1 MEVEATLAEVS
12 LICKPAEGA
21 SDPNHTNAATL
32 DSGIH
37 VLVRVSRLKVCIQT
51 GEKSQ
56 MVISHLPYFF
66 LLMLAGRQI
75 NGAWPY
81 QCGNRFR
88 SWI

>member
-56 MVISHLPYFF
+56 MVISHLPYFYSF
-66 LLMLAGRQI
+66 NVG
-75 NGAWPY
+75 W
-81 QCGNRFR
+81 
-88 SWI
+88 